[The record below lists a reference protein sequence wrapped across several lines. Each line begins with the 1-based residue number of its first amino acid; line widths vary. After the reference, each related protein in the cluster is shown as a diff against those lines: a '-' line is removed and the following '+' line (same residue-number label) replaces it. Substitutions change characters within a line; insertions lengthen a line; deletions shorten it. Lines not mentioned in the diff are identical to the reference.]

1 MNELKSNIAS
11 AEKLATFPKR
21 SDKTVGRLLLD
32 AGKLKLHDIELIEIC
47 QKEQGLRFGEA
58 AVKLGL
64 VAEADILQ
72 VLAQQFNY
80 PYLQAGEGGFSDELV
95 AAYQPFSPQVEAL
108 RGLRS
113 QLRLR
118 WFSGQQKHLALVGL
132 GQGDGCSYMAANLAI
147 VFSQLG
153 ERTVLVDANLRNSRQ
168 HKLFNLTQRH
178 GLSDLIVGRTGV
190 EAISRIPSF
199 VDLSVLP
206 AGTVPPNPQELL
218 GRPTFAALLRE
229 LAKNYDVILLDT
241 PSGGLY
247 ADTQNIAAEAGAALL
262 VTRKHHTRMNDA
274 LVLQRQLTDAKA
286 QIVGAVLNEF

>member
-32 AGKLKLHDIELIEIC
+32 AGKLKLQDIELIERC

-58 AVKLGL
+58 AVKLRL
-64 VAEADILQ
+64 VAETDILQ
-72 VLAQQFNY
+72 MLAQQFNY
-80 PYLQAGEGGFSDELV
+80 PYLQTGEGGFSDELV
-95 AAYQPFSPQVEAL
+95 AAYHPFSPQVEAL

-113 QLRLR
+113 QLMLR
-118 WFSGQQKHLALVGL
+118 WFSEEHRHLALVGL
-132 GQGDGCSYMAANLAI
+132 GQGDGCSYLAANLAI

-153 ERTVLVDANLRNSRQ
+153 ERTVLIDANLRNPRQ
-168 HKLFNLTQRH
+168 HQFFNLTQRQ
-178 GLSDLIVGRTGV
+178 GLSDLLAGRAGM
-190 EAISRIPSF
+190 EAIGRIPAF

-218 GRPTFAALLRE
+218 GRPAFGALMRDLV
-229 LAKNYDVILLDT
+229 KSYDIILLDT
-241 PSGGLY
+241 PPGTQY
-247 ADTQNIAAEAGAALL
+247 ADMQNIVAAAGAAVL
-262 VTRKHHTRMNDA
+262 VMRKHNSRMSEA
-274 LVLQRQLTDAKA
+274 LALQGQLANAKA

>member
-1 MNELKSNIAS
+1 MNELKSNITGAD
-11 AEKLATFPKR
+11 KLATFPRR

-32 AGKLKLHDIELIEIC
+32 AGKLKLHDIELIERC
-47 QKEQGLRFGEA
+47 QREQKLRFGEA

-72 VLAQQFNY
+72 MLAQQFSY
-80 PYLQAGEGGFSDELV
+80 PYLQTGEGGFSEELV

-113 QLRLR
+113 QLMLR
-118 WFSGQQKHLALVGL
+118 WFSDKHKHLALVGL

-153 ERTVLVDANLRNSRQ
+153 ERTVLIDANLRNPRQ
-168 HKLFNLTQRH
+168 HHLFNLAQRQ
-178 GLSDLIVGRTGV
+178 GLSDLMAGRAGMETVG
-190 EAISRIPSF
+190 RIPSF

-206 AGTVPPNPQELL
+206 AGTIPPNPQELL
-218 GRPTFAALLRE
+218 GRPAFIALMRDLV
-229 LAKNYDVILLDT
+229 KSYDVILLDT
-241 PSGGLY
+241 PPGTQY
-247 ADTQNIAAEAGAALL
+247 ADMQNIVAAAGAAVL
-262 VTRKHHTRMNDA
+262 VMRKHNTRMSDA
-274 LVLQRQLTDAKA
+274 LVMQGQLANAKA